1 MGQSGQVLTL
11 ARFLFRDSSRL
22 DGERRR
28 LRSFRF
34 DRVEKGA
41 AAARV
46 MPERYAGAIIVG
58 LDVHLRQITFDCLD
72 SATGEVTRGRITPT
86 PAAVQERVAQFPGR
100 EVHVAM
106 EACTGWLHQLERFDS
121 HDLRG
126 SAGAVCGMPG
136 YVGANRRDR
145 S

>member
-1 MGQSGQVLTL
+1 
-11 ARFLFRDSSRL
+11 
-22 DGERRR
+22 
-28 LRSFRF
+28 
-34 DRVEKGA
+34 
-41 AAARV
+41 

-126 SAGAVCGMPG
+126 SGRRRLRHAGLRRSEPPG
-136 YVGANRRDR
+136 SLVSAEAQRLAMVHSGRAAAANIAPNAAL
-145 S
+145 SASWGPSGSEAITG